1 MADLTIRRATAVDA
15 PVLGRMGAE
24 LMRLHFAF
32 DPKRFLDPG
41 EQPEAGY
48 ARFLRGQLTDAQ
60 QAVFVAERDRQVVGY
75 VYAGVE
81 PLSWKEL
88 RGRAGFVHDLVVL
101 EEARRGGVATA
112 LMTAAIEWLA
122 TQRVPRVVLWAA
134 YQNSDAQGL
143 FERLG
148 FRRTMVEM
156 TREL

>member
-1 MADLTIRRATAVDA
+1 MSDITVRRATPADSSA
-15 PVLGRMGAE
+15 LGRMGAH
-24 LMRLHFAF
+24 LMRVHYAF
-32 DPKRFLDPG
+32 DPQRFLDPG
-41 EQPEAGY
+41 ERPEAGY
-48 ARFLRGQLTDAQ
+48 ASFLRGQLNDDE
-60 QAVFVAERDRQVVGY
+60 QAVLVAEREGQVVGY

-88 RGRAGFVHDLVVL
+88 RGRAGFLHDLVVL
-101 EEARRGGVATA
+101 EEERRSGVATA

-122 TQRVPRVVLWAA
+122 TLRVPRVVLWAA
-134 YQNSDAQGL
+134 HQNTGAQEL

>member
-32 DPKRFLDPG
+32 DPQRFLDPG

-134 YQNSDAQGL
+134 HQNAAALAL

-156 TREL
+156 TRDL

>member
-1 MADLTIRRATAVDA
+1 MADITIRRATAVDA
-15 PVLGRMGAE
+15 PALGRMGAE
-24 LMRLHFAF
+24 LMRLHFAL
-32 DPKRFLDPG
+32 DPQRFLDPG

-48 ARFLRGQLTDAQ
+48 ARFLRGRLTDAEE
-60 QAVFVAERDRQVVGY
+60 AVFVAEQGRQVIGY

-81 PLSWKEL
+81 LLSWKEL

-101 EEARRGGVATA
+101 EDARRGGVATA

-122 TQRVPRVVLWAA
+122 TQKVPRVVLWAA
-134 YQNSDAQGL
+134 HQNTAAQTL